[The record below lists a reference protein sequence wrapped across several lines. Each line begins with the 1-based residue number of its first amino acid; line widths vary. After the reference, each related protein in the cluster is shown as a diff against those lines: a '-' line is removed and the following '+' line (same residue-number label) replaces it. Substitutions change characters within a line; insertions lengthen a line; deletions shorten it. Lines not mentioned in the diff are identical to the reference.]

1 MNSTWTFMC
10 LHLWCS
16 GLRAEVSL
24 HCTCQTL
31 NCAQA
36 FESLQMELKYLYVF
50 IVCWF
55 TAVAFRVKDPVLYLF
70 SNTPQN
76 ITNATF
82 VTMLG
87 LSLGKQ
93 DAYKLHFES
102 GVMSAIAMKEDISL
116 LRVDFKIKVPQK
128 LILNSFLPLSSL
140 SCLVDLLSCLQV
152 QLFSCG
158 MNVVSFRK
166 SAQCWRVRQLIFLI
180 ARLFGFLTDT

>member
-1 MNSTWTFMC
+1 MNSTWTFIC

-36 FESLQMELKYLYVF
+36 FESLQMDFKYLYGF

-55 TAVAFRVKDPVLYLF
+55 TAVAFCVKDPVLYLF

-76 ITNATF
+76 ITSIAF
-82 VTMLG
+82 VTVLR

-93 DAYKLHFES
+93 DACKLHFEWS
-102 GVMSAIAMKEDISL
+102 VHSAVRCHVCNSNERRYQFVACCL
-116 LRVDFKIKVPQK
+116 DFKRKVPQK
-128 LILNSFLPLSSL
+128 LILNSFLPLSLL

-158 MNVVSFRK
+158 MNVVSFKK
-166 SAQCWRVRQLIFLI
+166 SASIYLYVYSM
-180 ARLFGFLTDT
+180 